1 MGAGLYKMGCFPPFY
16 FGLTETPLDRIVP
29 TFQDRDRPEYR
40 YGRESVHD
48 HAEVSDTRA
57 AGAFV

>member
-1 MGAGLYKMGCFPPFY
+1 MIASGWCIPNALEHA
-16 FGLTETPLDRIVP
+16 LTETPLDRIVP

>member
-1 MGAGLYKMGCFPPFY
+1 MIASGWCFPNALEPA
-16 FGLTETPLDRIVP
+16 LTEIPLDRIVP

>member
-1 MGAGLYKMGCFPPFY
+1 MKKMGDHLHRKVVPNSA
-16 FGLTETPLDRIVP
+16 LTETPRHRIVRP
-29 TFQDRDRPEYR
+29 FQDRDRPEYR

-48 HAEVSDTRA
+48 HAQVSNAGA